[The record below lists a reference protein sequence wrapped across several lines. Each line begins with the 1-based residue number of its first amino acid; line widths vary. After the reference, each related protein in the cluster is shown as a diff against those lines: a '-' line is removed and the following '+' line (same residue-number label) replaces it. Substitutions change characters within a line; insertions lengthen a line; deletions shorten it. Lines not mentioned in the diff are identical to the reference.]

1 MLGVRVELDCRAKYV
16 NEEDPWGI
24 GEADSP
30 RYDLY
35 VDSIRA
41 HARADG
47 SLLDVGCGFGAM
59 LARLRQDFEQ
69 LHGIDL
75 SADAVRKGSER
86 YPFIVFEQGS
96 IDALQRTRANRR
108 RFDVIVFSDVLYYV
122 DDAGRR
128 ASLRWIAEHL
138 HRDGV
143 ALIAAYSPG
152 GREYPTPDEVRAL
165 VARELVIEQDDLL
178 DSEHLMLLARP
189 RRRLAALTLDY
200 ETWQPVPAGR
210 RIDWVTDVFEP
221 TDALLDACD
230 SEGARLTIF
239 AELGEHAY
247 LREHEPRVA
256 ARMEAQWRDAVQR
269 GHDVQMHLHPNWLPE
284 LGARSQEG
292 RYAWNPLLTRA
303 DDHPDLVGLIG
314 RLKQTLEETVRAV
327 DPTYSAVAF
336 RAGGYEAQPF
346 RRLADALCANGV
358 WCDSSVY
365 HGGGQPGVYHEYDC
379 PFDTRQAWF
388 ASHSD
393 PQLQASPAER
403 GIVELPVATFARNDR
418 WTFDTEEGARFG
430 KRLIA
435 RIEAERTAG
444 PSTETARRIAKA
456 SQLGSSA
463 YHLMRAHRRLLNRV
477 LPRRVAHTLVDY
489 PPARLL
495 DDDLY
500 VAVGHSKADLDIPRI
515 REQLR
520 ALRKYGVE
528 VVGLAEMANLALSQ
542 LERRV
547 APDAESEARVQVSRE
562 RSAVLSDERNDV
574 QSQRLQEMIPVD
586 RLRLLDLGCGAGAW
600 SARIACEH
608 PGIRV
613 SGVDVGEEFIAAAR
627 ERYASDRVGFAVAD
641 FLALPFADCTF
652 DCIYADNTLEH
663 AFDIDATL
671 AEAWRVLSEGGVLL
685 AAIPPD
691 AYNTRRTTDNHTW
704 RTSAEDVCE
713 RMRRAGF
720 VDVSIEEIDTYR
732 MGVAPYPP
740 AADRMLYVR
749 AWRRAQSLAPIERV
763 DALRRWVHAR
773 PESHSCTDMT
783 ITLGEALVREG
794 LRPRWVTML
803 AREHPHGHGPRLE
816 RVHEVIELTLEDHSA
831 HVLDPIADVRH
842 PYALHELIDDATLA
856 DGIGRDGDPEHVVG
870 DYDLYSTSFWYRR
883 VIAVAVRSRRD
894 AARRFVPAGWAE
906 HAVEPRWQALA
917 CARVGAWRALRRVSR
932 SQ

>member
-1 MLGVRVELDCRAKYV
+1 MRVELDCQAKYV

-41 HARADG
+41 HAHGRG

-59 LARLRQDFEQ
+59 LARLRHDFEQ

-75 SADAVRKGSER
+75 SADAVCKGAER
-86 YPFIVFEQGS
+86 YPFIDFEQGS
-96 IDALQRTRANRR
+96 IDALQRTRADGR
-108 RFDVIVFSDVLYYV
+108 RFDAIVFSDVLYYV

-165 VARELVIEQDDLL
+165 VERELVIERDDLL

-210 RIDWVTDVFEP
+210 RIDWAADVFEP
-221 TDALLDACD
+221 TDALLDICD
-230 SEGARLTIF
+230 SEGACLTIF
-239 AELGEHAY
+239 AELAEHSY
-247 LREHEPRVA
+247 LREHEPPVA
-256 ARMEAQWRDAVQR
+256 DRMEAQWRDAVQR

-292 RYAWNPLLTRA
+292 RYVWNPLLTRA

-314 RLKQTLEETVRAV
+314 RLKRTLEDVIRAV
-327 DPTYSAVAF
+327 DPTYSAIAF

-346 RRLADALCANGV
+346 RRLADAFCANGV

-365 HGGGQPGVYHEYDC
+365 HGGGAPGAYHEYGC
-379 PFDTRQAWF
+379 PFDTHQAWF

-418 WTFDTEEGARFG
+418 WTFDTDEGARFG
-430 KRLIA
+430 ERLIA
-435 RIEAERTAG
+435 TIEAERSAG
-444 PSTETARRIAKA
+444 PSTETARKIAKA
-456 SQLGSSA
+456 RQLASSA
-463 YHLMRAHRRLLNRV
+463 YHLMRAHRRLVNRV
-477 LPRRVAHTLVDY
+477 LPRRVAHSLVDY

-500 VAVGHSKADLDIPRI
+500 VAVGHSKADLDIPGI

-520 ALRKYGVE
+520 VLREYGVE
-528 VVGLAEMANLALSQ
+528 IVGLAEMATVARRQ
-542 LERRV
+542 LESRV

-562 RSAVLSDERNDV
+562 RSTVLSEERNDT
-574 QSQRLQEMIPVD
+574 QSQRLQAMIPVD

-600 SARIACEH
+600 SARIASEH

-613 SGVDVGEEFIAAAR
+613 SGVDVGEEFIAAADQ
-627 ERYASDRVGFAVAD
+627 RYACDRVDFAVAD
-641 FLALPFADCTF
+641 FLALPFADRTF

-671 AEAWRVLSEGGVLL
+671 DESRRVLCDGGVLL

-691 AYNTRRTTDNHTW
+691 ANHTRRATDNHTW
-704 RTSAEDVCE
+704 RTSAQDVCE

-720 VDVSIEEIDTYR
+720 VDVSVEAIDTYR

-740 AADRMLYVR
+740 ASDRMLYVR
-749 AWRRAQSLAPIERV
+749 AWRRAQPPARIERV

-773 PESHSCTDMT
+773 SESQSCSAMT
-783 ITLGEALVREG
+783 LALGEALAREG

-816 RVHEVIELTLEDHSA
+816 LVHEVVELTLGDGSV
-831 HVLDPIADVRH
+831 HVLDPIADVRL
-842 PYALHELIDDATLA
+842 PYSLQALIDDATLA
-856 DGIGRDGDPEHVVG
+856 DDSERDSHHEQLAG

-883 VIAVAVRSRRD
+883 VIAVAVRSRPD
-894 AARRFVPAGWAE
+894 AARRFVPAGWAGR
-906 HAVEPRWQALA
+906 ALQPRWQALA
-917 CARVGAWRALRRVSR
+917 CARVGAWRALRRASR